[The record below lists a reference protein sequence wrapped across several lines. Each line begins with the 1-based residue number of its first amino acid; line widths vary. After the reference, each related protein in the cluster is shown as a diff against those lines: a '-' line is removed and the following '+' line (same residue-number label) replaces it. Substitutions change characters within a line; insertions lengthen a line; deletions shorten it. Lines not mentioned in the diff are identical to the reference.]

1 MIRIAIVDDQEL
13 LRSGF
18 RMILEAQDDLTVVA
32 EAGDGVEA
40 LERLESANADV
51 VLMDIRMPR
60 LDGVEVTRR
69 LGDWDDPPRVII
81 LTTFDLDEYVFAA
94 LEHGASGFLL
104 KDTPPNELV
113 RAIRVVAAGDALLSP
128 SITKRVIDRHVGP
141 RRADPHPGLADLT
154 DREMDVLSE
163 LARGLSNVEIGQKL
177 FVSETTVKTHVGRVL
192 SKLGVRDRTQ
202 AVVVAYQSGLMDGRT
217 D

>member
-1 MIRIAIVDDQEL
+1 MIRVAIVDDQAL

-18 RMILEAQDDLTVVA
+18 RMILEAQDDLAVVA

-60 LDGVEVTRR
+60 LDGVEATRR
-69 LGDWDDPPRVII
+69 LGDWSDPPRVII

-104 KDTPPNELV
+104 KDTPPDELV

-141 RRADPHPGLADLT
+141 RRGDPHPGLADLT
-154 DREMDVLSE
+154 GREMDVLRE
-163 LARGLSNVEIGQKL
+163 LARGLSNAEIGQQL

-202 AVVVAYQSGLMDGRT
+202 AVVVAYQSGLMDGGVA
-217 D
+217 